1 MGSIIYY
8 PRSYL
13 AFGHGVWVTGHCV
26 QSSVVRQPFRQFLSG
41 RDPSSESKKR
51 LRTGREF
58 RTAAQCCTISGKR

>member
-26 QSSVVRQPFRQFLSG
+26 QSSVVRQPFRQF
-41 RDPSSESKKR
+41 
-51 LRTGREF
+51 
-58 RTAAQCCTISGKR
+58 